1 MGQILI
7 SVWHIWP
14 HGTLGEN
21 YATLDANYSINHN
34 SKVLIEDI
42 LDIDMCLS
50 FQNLFLKM
58 QICWKIRALEHPA
71 SEVSWVHTL
80 KGIYFSELKNFV
92 LSWTRWVHMPSAY
105 IFLVVMF
112 WLGKNWVLVR
122 IVPDLWFILS
132 VANNSFPGVSLQFIV

>member
-7 SVWHIWP
+7 SVWPIRP
-14 HGTLGEN
+14 RGTLGEN

-42 LDIDMCLS
+42 LDVDMCLS
-50 FQNLFLKM
+50 FQNIFLKM

-71 SEVSWVHTL
+71 SEVSRVHTP

-92 LSWTRWVHMPSAY
+92 LSLREGP
-105 IFLVVMF
+105 
-112 WLGKNWVLVR
+112 KNWFFR
-122 IVPDLWFILS
+122 T
-132 VANNSFPGVSLQFIV
+132 